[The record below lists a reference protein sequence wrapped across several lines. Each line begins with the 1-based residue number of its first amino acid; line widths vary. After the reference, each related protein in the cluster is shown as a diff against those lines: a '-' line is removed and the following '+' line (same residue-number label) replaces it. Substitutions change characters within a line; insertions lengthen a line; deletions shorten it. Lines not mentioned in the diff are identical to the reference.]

1 VYLSVLY
8 LERKDKEILSRK
20 SKIMLN
26 KPISS
31 TSLDVGTIDFM
42 KWLSSTE
49 NNQSADSPIDVKYVL
64 KDKYMI
70 FYDKDLLKDVTVFF
84 RDCIPWCKSCEADDC
99 EHVGFAICL
108 KQYCTRYGSMD
119 V

>member
-1 VYLSVLY
+1 
-8 LERKDKEILSRK
+8 LERKDKVILSRK
-20 SKIMLN
+20 SKIMLD

-31 TSLDVGTIDFM
+31 AHLDTGTMVFM

-49 NNQSADSPIDVKYVL
+49 NNQSDDSPISIKYVL

-70 FYDKDLLKDVTVFF
+70 FYDKDLSKDVTVFF
-84 RDCIPWCKSCEADDC
+84 RDCIPWCKCCEADDC

-108 KQYCTRYGSMD
+108 KQYYARYGSMD